1 MSIFRRS
8 FSRRLPDRLLE
19 ISERIYVKSEKE
31 CKSYLG
37 GIVKSL
43 HNCHPGASVMVF
55 NFREGE
61 QMSLLSDILIDYDMT
76 VVDYP
81 CHYEGYP
88 LLPLEMIHYFLRS
101 SESWLSLE
109 GQKNVILM
117 HCESGGWPVL
127 AFMLAGLLLYRK
139 QYSGE
144 QKTLEMVYKQAP
156 KELSS
161 VISPINPRAS
171 QLRYL
176 QYITGRDSASEWPPS
191 DAPVIIDYLLLRNLP
206 LCNGGKGC
214 RPVVRVYGQD
224 PLAKT
229 NSARLVFSSFM
240 ADEPALNYSKEECE
254 FVKLELRC
262 QIQGDVF
269 LECIHLHDDQVSEEM
284 IFKIM
289 LHTGFVR
296 SNILELNCDDMDVPW
311 NTKVA
316 RNFKAEVLFRNM
328 NEVPVNITLELG
340 AGEEYNDSDNE
351 FFEVEEIFTPMP
363 ESEDRKVIDSAIV
376 PETNL
381 VDNIHRDCTLHNGT
395 PRWDLD
401 AEEIDIISSEQKVL
415 NDVSLEQKVLDIVS
429 SEQKVLDDVSSEQK
443 VLHDIPSE
451 QKALDDISSE
461 QKALDDI
468 SSSSE
473 QKTLDDISSEQKTLD
488 DFSSEKKT
496 LDDIP
501 SEHRALADIS
511 SEQKALNISSE
522 QKTLDDIPSE
532 HKALGDISSAQ
543 KTLYDIPSEQKALCD
558 ISSEQKTLDDIPSE
572 QKDLDDIS
580 SEQKALDA
588 GNHKQASEAESD
600 ITSTSSKNIVV
611 VDLCGSKI
619 QDVKVEIEPKPVIT
633 SPGRPKQ
640 NKKNKWQEITAKTIK
655 QHRVISQ
662 WVPRAK
668 TPQAPEVNKS
678 KAPVYKWIPKGP
690 ATPTEAAGGE

>member
-1 MSIFRRS
+1 MSLFRRS

-19 ISERIYVKSEKE
+19 ISERIYVFESCFSTSVKSEKE
-31 CKSYLG
+31 SKSYLG

-206 LCNGGKGC
+206 LLNGGKGC

-224 PLAKT
+224 PSAKT
-229 NSARLVFSSFM
+229 NSARLIFSSFM

-284 IFKIM
+284 IFKVM
-289 LHTGFVR
+289 FHTGFVQ
-296 SNILELNCDDMDVPW
+296 SNVLDLNCDDMDVPW
-311 NTKVA
+311 NTKLA
-316 RNFKAEVLFRNM
+316 RNFKAEVLFRDM

-351 FFEVEEIFTPMP
+351 FFEVEEIFTPLP
-363 ESEDRKVIDSAIV
+363 ESADRKVNDSTIV
-376 PETNL
+376 PETYL
-381 VDNIHRDCTLHNGT
+381 VDNINRDCTLHNGT
-395 PRWDLD
+395 PRWDLE
-401 AEEIDIISSEQKVL
+401 AEEIDDNSSEQKVL
-415 NDVSLEQKVLDIVS
+415 NDNS
-429 SEQKVLDDVSSEQK
+429 SEQKALD
-443 VLHDIPSE
+443 DIPSE

-461 QKALDDI
+461 QIALDDI
-468 SSSSE
+468 STEQKTFVDFSSE
-473 QKTLDDISSEQKTLD
+473 QKALDDISSEQK
-488 DFSSEKKT
+488 
-496 LDDIP
+496 
-501 SEHRALADIS
+501 
-511 SEQKALNISSE
+511 
-522 QKTLDDIPSE
+522 
-532 HKALGDISSAQ
+532 ALG
-543 KTLYDIPSEQKALCD
+543 D

-572 QKDLDDIS
+572 QKALDDIS

-588 GNHKQASEAESD
+588 GNHKQASEAESN

-611 VDLCGSKI
+611 VDLCGSEI
-619 QDVKVEIEPKPVIT
+619 QDVKVEIEQKPVIT
-633 SPGRPKQ
+633 SPARPKQ

-655 QHRVISQ
+655 QNRVISQ
-662 WVPRAK
+662 WVPRVK
-668 TPQAPEVNKS
+668 TPQVPEANKS

-690 ATPTEAAGGE
+690 ATPAEAAGGE